1 MNSELS
7 QINSDVSHALAEDIG
22 DGDVTASLLPKQLIV
37 EAEVIA
43 REPML
48 VCGQPWVNQVF
59 AQIDSAIEI
68 EWHVG
73 EGQWLAEPQKLCTIR
88 GAARSILTAER
99 SALNFLQTLSATAT
113 QAHYYVAQLT
123 GTQTKLLDTRKTIPG
138 LRYAQK
144 YAVRCGGGVNHRM
157 GLYDAFLIKE
167 NHIKACGSV
176 AGAILLARKT
186 DKRLLV
192 EIEVESLAELRE
204 ALDAHPD
211 RILLDNFTPEMLQEA
226 VAMNQPKYCE
236 LEASGGITMESIAE
250 VAATGVDY
258 ISVGVI
264 TKSINAIDL
273 SLLIKDVL

>member
-22 DGDVTASLLPKQLIV
+22 DGDVTASLLPEQLIV

-68 EWHVG
+68 EWHVS

-167 NHIKACGSV
+167 NHIKACGSI

-186 DKRLLV
+186 DKHLLV

-236 LEASGGITMESIAE
+236 LEASGGITMERIAE